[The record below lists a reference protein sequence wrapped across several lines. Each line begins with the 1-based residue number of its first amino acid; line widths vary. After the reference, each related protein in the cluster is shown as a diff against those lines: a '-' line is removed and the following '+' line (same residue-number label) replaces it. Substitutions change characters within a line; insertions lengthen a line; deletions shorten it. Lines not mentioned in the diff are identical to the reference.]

1 MKYLLQIAGKVSAFC
16 SLSVQ
21 VVIDISG
28 FLVLRHLFTELSGT
42 TISISFRAS
51 VKAMLRLLYCIY
63 VKLTSASTLALFPL
77 TGFWIFFF
85 ALELS
90 CVCWCIFEFDW
101 GEVSA
106 DC

>member
-63 VKLTSASTLALFPL
+63 VKLTSASTLALPVD
-77 TGFWIFFF
+77 WILDFLLRSGIILCLLVHFR
-85 ALELS
+85 
-90 CVCWCIFEFDW
+90 I
-101 GEVSA
+101 
-106 DC
+106 